1 MFALSAKS
9 TRAGEHAVGVAE
21 REPGF
26 DLDIRERHRHRDTA
40 VHRGNAVTATD
51 IRIGRLQ
58 RRGKTAPAGEFRGAR
73 HVARWVR
80 SVGTSAYIARDP
92 FVGLDV
98 VIGDNVV
105 IDRGAVTCTRAMIGD
120 GARIG
125 RDARVGLD
133 GVVAPGTTVGR
144 GAVVA
149 GTGSCAVAQLDPRSP
164 DLPVHGRLGALRQE
178 SVHPIERRH
187 AARMDDLTRGRFTWA
202 RTSRRPNW
210 VSGAT
215 KGPWQIQACSAA
227 HEASGRNPEG
237 IEKYLPACHRATS
250 SGSQTRVEFRCAAV
264 A

>member
-149 GTGSCAVAQLDPRSP
+149 GTGSSSICEAIMTDAMYE
-164 DLPVHGRLGALRQE
+164 LPSDASTKQFTVTREFVEEKLENTKISKLK
-178 SVHPIERRH
+178 
-187 AARMDDLTRGRFTWA
+187 AA
-202 RTSRRPNW
+202 
-210 VSGAT
+210 
-215 KGPWQIQACSAA
+215 
-227 HEASGRNPEG
+227 
-237 IEKYLPACHRATS
+237 
-250 SGSQTRVEFRCAAV
+250 
-264 A
+264 